1 MISRSLDR
9 RRGLDADL
17 EQQHTPEG
25 VGNRLSRSP
34 KKSYVRDFVYGA
46 IDGAVTTFAVVA
58 GAAGASL
65 ESRVV
70 VIMGLANLLA
80 DGFSMAVSNFLG
92 TRAQAQQ
99 KEVARQSEMRHID
112 LYPEGE
118 REEVR
123 QIFAA
128 KGFEGEDLERA
139 VEVITSDRRRWVETM
154 LTEELGFSVE
164 DGSAGR
170 SALATFTAFIAIG
183 SIPLLPFLVNLAFE
197 DAIGD
202 PFAIAAL
209 MTGVAFALVGVLK
222 AAVIGQRVWRGAFE
236 TVALGGAAAAV
247 AYVVGVLLQG
257 IG

>member
-9 RRGLDADL
+9 RRGLEPDL
-17 EQQHTPEG
+17 EQQHTPDG
-25 VGNRLSRSP
+25 VRRRLSRSP
-34 KKSYVRDFVYGA
+34 SASYVRDFVYGA

-65 ESRVV
+65 ASRVV
-70 VIMGLANLLA
+70 VIMGLANLFA

-92 TRAQAQQ
+92 TRAAEQQ
-99 KEVARQSEMRHID
+99 RQIARRSESRHID

-123 QIFAA
+123 QLFAA

-139 VEVITSDRRRWVETM
+139 VEVITSDRERWIDM
-154 LTEELGFSVE
+154 MMREELGFPSD
-164 DGSAGR
+164 DGSATR
-170 SALATFTAFIAIG
+170 SAAATFVAFLVIG
-183 SIPLLPFLVNLAFE
+183 AIPLLPFLVNLAFPG
-197 DAIGD
+197 AFGS
-202 PFAIAAL
+202 PFGVAAVL
-209 MTGVAFALVGVLK
+209 TGVAFALVGLLK
-222 AAVIGQRVWRGAFE
+222 ALVIGQSAWRGAIE

-257 IG
+257 IS

>member
-9 RRGLDADL
+9 RRGLDPDL

-25 VGNRLSRSP
+25 VKRRLSRSP
-34 KKSYVRDFVYGA
+34 STSYVRDFVYGA

-70 VIMGLANLLA
+70 VIMGLANLFA

-92 TRAQAQQ
+92 TRAAEQQ
-99 KEVARQSEMRHID
+99 RQIARRAEERHID

-123 QIFAA
+123 QLFAA

-139 VEVITSDRRRWVETM
+139 VEVITSDRDRWVEM
-154 LTEELGFSVE
+154 MMREELGFPSD
-164 DGSAGR
+164 DGSATR
-170 SALATFTAFIAIG
+170 SALATFVAFLVIG
-183 SIPLLPFLVNLAFE
+183 SIPLLPFLVNVVFP
-197 DAIGD
+197 GTFGV
-202 PFAIAAL
+202 PFAAAAIL
-209 MTGVAFALVGVLK
+209 TGIAFALVGLLK
-222 AAVIGQRVWRGAFE
+222 ALVIGQSLWRGAFE
-236 TVALGGAAAAV
+236 TVALGGAAAMV
-247 AYVVGVLLQG
+247 AYLVGVLLQG
-257 IG
+257 IN